1 MKIIATFAAVAAL
14 FVAPLSTALAVD
26 IVNEDETPYEVLV
39 TSGGDTMTI
48 DIEPE
53 ATLGDV
59 CDSCNLEI
67 EGEEPIS
74 AEGKDVVRIRDG
86 MLSIER

>member
-26 IVNEDETPYEVLV
+26 IVNDDEMPYEVLV
-39 TSGGDTMTI
+39 TSGGTTTAI
-48 DIEPE
+48 DIEAE
-53 ATLGDV
+53 ATTGDV
-59 CDSCNLEI
+59 CDSCSLEI